1 MRCRTIQHTSDEEH
15 LMSAAATTDTTIVL
29 EQTSYGK
36 SAVRLVKVTRDTA
49 RHEIRD
55 INVDIALEGHFDACY
70 IDGNNTDMMATD
82 TMRNTVYAVAKND
95 PISSI
100 EEFGLALVEHYLEAG
115 PKTTRARVRLIEY
128 LWNRIVAH
136 GQEHDHAFVR
146 GAGQRVATVTGDKS
160 GAWQIEAG
168 IDDLVILKTTNSGWE
183 QFLHDEYTT
192 LPDSNDRILATIL
205 TATWHYSSTDVDFG
219 ATWQGV
225 HDLILATFTDHY
237 SPSMQNTLYRMGK
250 AVLETFPV
258 VQKIHFSLPNKHHLV
273 YDLQRFGM
281 QNDNEI
287 FNVTSDPYGLIEGTV
302 ERRG

>member
-1 MRCRTIQHTSDEEH
+1 
-15 LMSAAATTDTTIVL
+15 MSATTSSDTTIVL
-29 EQTSYGK
+29 GQTGYGK
-36 SAVRLVKVTRDTA
+36 SAVRLVKVTRDTP
-49 RHEIRD
+49 RHVIRD
-55 INVDIALEGHFDACY
+55 LNVDIALEGGFDACY
-70 IDGNNTDMMATD
+70 IDGDNTDMMATD
-82 TMRNTVYAVAKND
+82 TMRNTVYAVAKNH
-95 PISSI
+95 PLHNI
-100 EEFGLALVEHYLEAG
+100 EEFGLALVERYLEAG
-115 PKTTRARVRLIEY
+115 PKTTHARVHLIEY
-128 LWNRIVAH
+128 PWNRITANGH
-136 GQEHDHAFVR
+136 EHDHAFVR
-146 GAGQRVATVTGDKS
+146 GAGERVATVTGDKS
-160 GAWQIEAG
+160 GARQIEAG

-205 TATWHYSSTDVDFG
+205 TATWQYNSTDVDFG
-219 ATWQGV
+219 GVWQGA

-250 AVLETFPV
+250 AVLETFPA
-258 VQKIHFSLPNKHHLV
+258 VQKIYFSLPNKHHLV

>member
-1 MRCRTIQHTSDEEH
+1 
-15 LMSAAATTDTTIVL
+15 MSAPTTSDTTIVL
-29 EQTSYGK
+29 GQTGYGK

-70 IDGNNTDMMATD
+70 IDGDNTDMMATD
-82 TMRNTVYAVAKND
+82 TMRNTVYAIAKHH
-95 PISSI
+95 PIDSI
-100 EEFGLALVEHYLEAG
+100 EEFGLALVERYLETG
-115 PKTTRARVRLIEY
+115 PKTTRARVHLIEY
-128 LWNRIVAH
+128 PWNRIMAN

-146 GAGQRVATVTGDKS
+146 GAGERVATVTGDKS
-160 GAWQIEAG
+160 GARQIESG

-205 TATWHYSSTDVDFG
+205 TATWQYTSTGVDFG

-225 HDLILATFTDHY
+225 RELILMTFTDHY

-250 AVLETFPV
+250 AVLETFPP
-258 VQKIHFSLPNKHHLV
+258 VQKIHFSLPNKHHLE

-281 QNDNEI
+281 QNDHEI
-287 FNVTSDPYGLIEGTV
+287 FNVTSDPYGLIEGSV